1 MSTLALDKLKKVELL
16 REKGEF
22 EKALDIIANL
32 EKEEGFSQE
41 ELFSLLILKSSL
53 LLELRHLKEAQ
64 EIAER
69 ILHQSEE
76 LKWHDKVVD
85 ALDIIA
91 WVCRRLGKL
100 EEALD
105 VIHKAEEIIKT
116 EFPEPNEEIQTK
128 QASLYLVKG
137 SIFFARGNLNAI
149 KECLEEG
156 LKLAKLVDN
165 KKLLMHFTL
174 NSGAYYGI
182 KGEMDLSLDYQKQG
196 LELAKEINDSHNII
210 IALNNIGCVYRE
222 QGKLEEAL
230 ENIKQSYLLA
240 KKIKSPTISI
250 VLDSIF
256 HVVLDKGD
264 LKQSEKYLEEMNE
277 LKDQEEYEIIKLN
290 YLINKAL
297 LLKANPRASNL
308 SKAEKILKEALEE
321 DIVLYEAHIDALLN
335 LCDILLTDLQ
345 NTNDPEILN
354 ELQPYVSRLL
364 DIAEKNNSFS
374 LIAETKLLEA
384 RLALLS
390 FDIKNSRRFFSK
402 AQEIADKY
410 GLNRLSIKISN
421 EHDELIKQIDIW
433 DNLKKSNLPL
443 SERLKKTGLKEEM
456 KRMIQKR
463 KVEIPVPFEED
474 PLLLLIVTEGGVPA
488 FSHAFSKDWHFS
500 DELFSGFLSSF
511 DSISKEVFS
520 EGLDRAKFG
529 EYTIII
535 SSFGKFLICYLFKG
549 QSYYAKQKLAYF
561 TEHLKTNSSV
571 EQILNRFLKNFH
583 TILLKEYPILQEL
596 IMESFI
602 SVDRWLLK
610 D

>member
-1 MSTLALDKLKKVELL
+1 MPTLALDNLKNVEQL

-22 EKALDIIANL
+22 EKAFDIINNL
-32 EKEEGFSQE
+32 ENKGGFSKEE
-41 ELFSLLILKSSL
+41 LVSLLILKSSL
-53 LLELRHLKEAQ
+53 LLELRRLKEAQ
-64 EIAER
+64 ELAEK
-69 ILHQSEE
+69 ILEQSEK
-76 LKWHDKVVD
+76 LNWYDKIID

-91 WVCRRLGKL
+91 WVYRRFGKL
-100 EEALD
+100 EEALET
-105 VIHKAEEIIKT
+105 INRAEELIRTK
-116 EFPEPNEEIQTK
+116 FPDPDKEIQKK

-156 LKLAKLVDN
+156 LNLAKIVED

-174 NSGAYYGI
+174 NSGSYYGI
-182 KGEMDLSLDYQKQG
+182 KGKLDLSLDYQKQG
-196 LELAKEINDSHNII
+196 LALAKEINDSQNII

-222 QGKLEEAL
+222 QGKLEKAL
-230 ENIKQSYLLA
+230 ENITQSYLLA
-240 KKIKSPTISI
+240 KKIKSPSISV

-264 LKQSEKYLEEMNE
+264 LKEAEKYLEEMNE
-277 LKDQEEYEIIKLN
+277 LKNQEEYEIIKLN

-321 DIVLYEAHIDALLN
+321 EIVLYEAHIDALLN

-354 ELQPYVSRLL
+354 ELQPYISRLL
-364 DIAEKNNSFS
+364 DLAEKNNSFS

-390 FDIKNSRRFFSK
+390 FDIKNARKFLSK

-410 GLNRLSIKISN
+410 GLHRLSIKISN
-421 EHDELIKQIDIW
+421 EHDELIKEIDMW
-433 DNLKKSNLPL
+433 DNLKKSNLPM

-463 KVEIPVPFEED
+463 KIEIPVPFEED

-549 QSYYAKQKLAYF
+549 QSYYAKQKLGYF
-561 TEHLKTNSSV
+561 TDHVKTTPSV
-571 EQILNRFLKNFH
+571 EQILNHFLKDFH
-583 TILLKEYPILQEL
+583 TIQLEEYPILKEL
-596 IMESFI
+596 IIESFFRT
-602 SVDRWLLK
+602 DHWLIK
-610 D
+610 V

>member
-1 MSTLALDKLKKVELL
+1 MPALALDNLKNVEQL

-22 EKALDIIANL
+22 EKAFDIINIL
-32 EKEEGFSQE
+32 ENQGGFSKEEFV
-41 ELFSLLILKSSL
+41 SLLILKCSL
-53 LLELRHLKEAQ
+53 LLELRRLKEAQ
-64 EIAER
+64 ELAEK
-69 ILHQSEE
+69 ILEQSEK
-76 LKWHDKVVD
+76 LNWYDKIID

-91 WVCRRLGKL
+91 WVYRRFGKL
-100 EEALD
+100 EEALET
-105 VIHKAEEIIKT
+105 INRAEELIRIK
-116 EFPEPNEEIQTK
+116 FPDPDKEIQKK

-156 LKLAKLVDN
+156 LNLAKIIED

-174 NSGAYYGI
+174 NSGSYYGI
-182 KGEMDLSLDYQKQG
+182 KGKLDLSLDYQKQG
-196 LELAKEINDSHNII
+196 LALAKEINDSQNII

-222 QGKLEEAL
+222 QGKLEKAL
-230 ENIKQSYLLA
+230 ENITQSYLLA
-240 KKIKSPTISI
+240 KKIKSPSISV

-264 LKQSEKYLEEMNE
+264 LKEAEKYLEEMNE
-277 LKDQEEYEIIKLN
+277 LKNQEEYEIIKLN

-308 SKAEKILKEALEE
+308 SKAEKILKGALEE
-321 DIVLYEAHIDALLN
+321 EIVLYEAHIDALLN

-364 DIAEKNNSFS
+364 DLAEKNNSFS

-390 FDIKNSRRFFSK
+390 FDIKNVRKFLSK

-410 GLNRLSIKISN
+410 SLNRLSIKISN
-421 EHDELIKQIDIW
+421 EHDELIKQIDMW
-433 DNLKKSNLPL
+433 DNLKKSNLPM

-463 KVEIPVPFEED
+463 KIEIPVPFEED

-488 FSHAFSKDWHFS
+488 FSHVFSKDWHFS

-549 QSYYAKQKLAYF
+549 QSYYAKQKLGYF
-561 TEHLKTNSSV
+561 TDHVKTTPSV
-571 EQILNRFLKNFH
+571 EQILNHFLKDFQ
-583 TILLKEYPILQEL
+583 TIQLEEYPILKEL
-596 IMESFI
+596 IIESFFTT
-602 SVDRWLLK
+602 DHWLIK
-610 D
+610 E

>member
-1 MSTLALDKLKKVELL
+1 MSTLALDNLKKVEQL
-16 REKGEF
+16 REEGEF
-22 EKALDIIANL
+22 EKALDIISNL
-32 EKEEGFSQE
+32 EKEGGLSEK
-41 ELFSLLILKSSL
+41 ELCSFLIVKSSI

-64 EIAER
+64 ELAER
-69 ILHQSEE
+69 ILEQSEE
-76 LKWHDKVVD
+76 LNWFDKVID

-91 WVCRRLGKL
+91 WVYRRLGKL
-100 EEALD
+100 EEALE
-105 VIHKAEEIIKT
+105 VINKAEVLIRTK
-116 EFPEPNEEIQTK
+116 FPESDKEIQKK

-156 LKLAKLVDN
+156 LKLAKNIED

-182 KGEMDLSLDYQKQG
+182 KGKMDLSLNYQKQG
-196 LELAKEINDSHNII
+196 LALAKEINDSQNVI

-222 QGKLEEAL
+222 QGKLEEAI
-230 ENIKQSYLLA
+230 ENIKQSYSLA
-240 KKIKSPTISI
+240 RKIKSPTISI

-264 LKQSEKYLEEMNE
+264 LKQAERYLEEMNE
-277 LKDQEEYEIIKLN
+277 LKDQEEFEIIKLN

-297 LLKANPRASNL
+297 LLKTNPRAHNL
-308 SKAEKILKEALEE
+308 SEAEKILKKALEE
-321 DIVLYEAHIDALLN
+321 DIILYEAHIDALLN

-354 ELQPYVSRLL
+354 ELQPYISRLL
-364 DIAEKNNSFS
+364 NIAEKNNSFS

-390 FDIKNSRRFFSK
+390 FDIKNARKFLSR

-421 EHDELIKQIDIW
+421 EHDELIKQIDMW
-433 DNLKKSNLPL
+433 DKLKKSNLPI

-456 KRMIQKR
+456 KRLIQKR
-463 KVEIPVPFEED
+463 KIDIPIPFEED

-488 FSHAFSKDWHFS
+488 FSHTFSKDWKFS
-500 DELFSGFLSSF
+500 DDLFSGFLSSF

-561 TEHLKTNSSV
+561 TDHIKTNSTV
-571 EQILNRFLKNFH
+571 EQIFNRFLKNFH
-583 TILLKEYPILQEL
+583 TIMIKEYPILKEL
-596 IMESFI
+596 IMESFLTA
-602 SVDRWLLK
+602 DQWLLK

>member
-1 MSTLALDKLKKVELL
+1 MSTLALDKLKTVEQL

-22 EKALDIIANL
+22 EKALDIITNL
-32 EKEEGFSQE
+32 EKEEKFSQE
-41 ELFSLLILKSSL
+41 EYYSLLILKSSL

-64 EIAER
+64 ELAES
-69 ILHQSEE
+69 ILQQSEE
-76 LKWHDKVVD
+76 MNWYDKIID

-91 WVCRRLGKL
+91 WVYRRLGKL
-100 EEALD
+100 EEALE
-105 VIHKAEEIIKT
+105 VINKAEELIRTK
-116 EFPEPNEEIQTK
+116 FPEPNKAIQKK
-128 QASLYLVKG
+128 QVSLYLVKG

-149 KECLEEG
+149 KECLEDG
-156 LKLAKLVDN
+156 IKLAKLVGD

-182 KGEMDLSLDYQKQG
+182 KGKMDISLDYQKQG
-196 LELAKEINDSHNII
+196 LALAKEINDSQNII

-230 ENIKQSYLLA
+230 ENIKKSYLLA
-240 KKIKSPTISI
+240 KKIKSPAISI

-264 LKQSEKYLEEMNE
+264 LKQAEKYLDEMND

-308 SKAEKILKEALEE
+308 SKAEKILKETLEE

-354 ELQPYVSRLL
+354 ELQPYISRLL
-364 DIAEKNNSFS
+364 DIAEENNSFS
-374 LIAETKLLEA
+374 LIAETKILEA

-390 FDIKNSRRFFSK
+390 FDIKNSRKSLSK

-421 EHDELIKQIDIW
+421 EHDELIKQIDMW
-433 DNLKKSNLPL
+433 DNLKKSNSPL
-443 SERLKKTGLKEEM
+443 SERLEKTGLKEEM

-463 KVEIPVPFEED
+463 NVEIPVPFEED

-561 TEHLKTNSSV
+561 TDHIKTNSSV
-571 EQILNRFLKNFH
+571 EQIFNKFLKNYH
-583 TILLKEYPILQEL
+583 TILLKEYPILKEL
-596 IMESFI
+596 VIESFLT
-602 SVDRWLLK
+602 VENWLLK
-610 D
+610 E

>member
-1 MSTLALDKLKKVELL
+1 MPTLALDNLKNVEQL

-22 EKALDIIANL
+22 EKAFDIINNL
-32 EKEEGFSQE
+32 ENKGGFSKEE
-41 ELFSLLILKSSL
+41 LVSLLILKSSL
-53 LLELRHLKEAQ
+53 LLELRRLKEAQ
-64 EIAER
+64 ELAEK
-69 ILHQSEE
+69 ILEQSEK
-76 LKWHDKVVD
+76 LNWYDKIID

-91 WVCRRLGKL
+91 WVYRRFGKL
-100 EEALD
+100 EEALET
-105 VIHKAEEIIKT
+105 INRAEELIRTK
-116 EFPEPNEEIQTK
+116 FPDPDKEIQKK

-156 LKLAKLVDN
+156 LNLAKIVED

-174 NSGAYYGI
+174 NSGSYYGI
-182 KGEMDLSLDYQKQG
+182 KGKLDLSLDYQKQG
-196 LELAKEINDSHNII
+196 LALAKEINDSQNII

-222 QGKLEEAL
+222 QGKLEKAL
-230 ENIKQSYLLA
+230 ENITQSYLLA
-240 KKIKSPTISI
+240 KKIKSPSISV

-264 LKQSEKYLEEMNE
+264 LKEAEKYLEEMNE
-277 LKDQEEYEIIKLN
+277 LKNQEEYEIIKLN

-321 DIVLYEAHIDALLN
+321 EIVLYEAHIDALLN

-354 ELQPYVSRLL
+354 ELQPYISRLL
-364 DIAEKNNSFS
+364 DLAEKNNSFS

-390 FDIKNSRRFFSK
+390 FDIKNARKFLSK

-410 GLNRLSIKISN
+410 GLHRLSIKISN
-421 EHDELIKQIDIW
+421 EHDELIKEIDMW
-433 DNLKKSNLPL
+433 DNLKKSNLPM

-463 KVEIPVPFEED
+463 KIEIPVPFEED

-549 QSYYAKQKLAYF
+549 QSYYAKQKLGYF
-561 TEHLKTNSSV
+561 TDHVKTTPSV
-571 EQILNRFLKNFH
+571 EQILNHFLKDFH
-583 TILLKEYPILQEL
+583 TIQLEEYPILKEL
-596 IMESFI
+596 IRESFFRT
-602 SVDRWLLK
+602 DHWLIK
-610 D
+610 V

>member
-1 MSTLALDKLKKVELL
+1 MPALALDNLKNVEQL

-22 EKALDIIANL
+22 EKAFDIINIL
-32 EKEEGFSQE
+32 ENQGGFSKEEFV
-41 ELFSLLILKSSL
+41 SLLILKCSL
-53 LLELRHLKEAQ
+53 LLELRRLKEAQ
-64 EIAER
+64 ELAEK
-69 ILHQSEE
+69 ILEQSEK
-76 LKWHDKVVD
+76 LNWYDKIID

-91 WVCRRLGKL
+91 WVYRRFGKL
-100 EEALD
+100 EEALET
-105 VIHKAEEIIKT
+105 INRAEELIRIK
-116 EFPEPNEEIQTK
+116 FPDPDKEIQKK

-156 LKLAKLVDN
+156 LNLAKIIED

-174 NSGAYYGI
+174 NSGSYYGI
-182 KGEMDLSLDYQKQG
+182 KGKLDLSLDYQKQG
-196 LELAKEINDSHNII
+196 LALAKEINDSQNII

-222 QGKLEEAL
+222 QGKLEKAL
-230 ENIKQSYLLA
+230 ENITQSYLLA
-240 KKIKSPTISI
+240 KKIKSPSISV

-264 LKQSEKYLEEMNE
+264 LKEAEKYLEEMNE
-277 LKDQEEYEIIKLN
+277 LKNQEEYEIIKLN

-321 DIVLYEAHIDALLN
+321 EIVLYEPHIDALLN

-364 DIAEKNNSFS
+364 DLAEKNNSFS

-390 FDIKNSRRFFSK
+390 FDIKNVRKFLSK

-410 GLNRLSIKISN
+410 SLNRLSIKISN
-421 EHDELIKQIDIW
+421 EHDELIKQIDMW
-433 DNLKKSNLPL
+433 DNLKKSNLPM

-463 KVEIPVPFEED
+463 KIEIPVPFEED

-535 SSFGKFLICYLFKG
+535 SSYGKFLICYLFKG
-549 QSYYAKQKLAYF
+549 QSYYAKQKLGYF
-561 TEHLKTNSSV
+561 TDHVKTTPSV
-571 EQILNRFLKNFH
+571 EQILNHFLKDFQ
-583 TILLKEYPILQEL
+583 TIQLEEYPILKEL
-596 IMESFI
+596 IIESFFTT
-602 SVDRWLLK
+602 DHWLIK
-610 D
+610 E

>member
-1 MSTLALDKLKKVELL
+1 MSTLALDNLKKVEQL
-16 REKGEF
+16 REEGEF
-22 EKALDIIANL
+22 EKALDIISNL
-32 EKEEGFSQE
+32 EKEGGLSEE
-41 ELFSLLILKSSL
+41 ELCSFLIVKSSIL
-53 LLELRHLKEAQ
+53 LKLRHLKEAQ
-64 EIAER
+64 ELAER
-69 ILHQSEE
+69 VLEKSEE
-76 LKWHDKVVD
+76 LNWYDKVID

-91 WVCRRLGKL
+91 WVYRRFGKL
-100 EEALD
+100 EEALET
-105 VIHKAEEIIKT
+105 INRAEELIRTKFPNPDNKIKK
-116 EFPEPNEEIQTK
+116 K

-156 LKLAKLVDN
+156 LNFAKIIED

-174 NSGAYYGI
+174 NSGSYYGI
-182 KGEMDLSLDYQKQG
+182 KGKLDLSLDYQKQG
-196 LELAKEINDSHNII
+196 LALAKEINDSQNII

-222 QGKLEEAL
+222 QGKLEKAL

-240 KKIKSPTISI
+240 KKIKSPSISV

-256 HVVLDKGD
+256 HIVLDKGD
-264 LKQSEKYLEEMNE
+264 LKQAEKYLEEMDE
-277 LKDQEEYEIIKLN
+277 LKTQEEYEIIKLN

-308 SKAEKILKEALEE
+308 SKAEKILKKALEE
-321 DIVLYEAHIDALLN
+321 KIVLYEAHIDALLN

-354 ELQPYVSRLL
+354 ELQPYISRLL
-364 DIAEKNNSFS
+364 NLAEKNNSFS

-390 FDIKNSRRFFSK
+390 FDIKNARKFLSK

-421 EHDELIKQIDIW
+421 EHDELIKQIDMW
-433 DNLKKSNLPL
+433 DNLKNSNSPMR
-443 SERLKKTGLKEEM
+443 ERLKKTGLKEEM

-463 KVEIPVPFEED
+463 NIEIPVPFEED

-500 DELFSGFLSSF
+500 NDLFSGFLSSF

-535 SSFGKFLICYLFKG
+535 STFGKFLICYLFKG

-561 TEHLKTNSSV
+561 TKHIKTNSSI
-571 EQILNRFLKNFH
+571 ELIFNRFLRNFH
-583 TILLKEYPILQEL
+583 TILLKEYPILNEL
-596 IMESFI
+596 IIESFI
-602 SVDRWLLK
+602 TADQWLLK